1 MGNSLKKSDKR
12 RDSFVVNPPES
23 YNNAPTID
31 DFKLP
36 DYTKVERKYNPQP
49 SSLRN
54 RMVINHYI
62 QDTENEFFKTS
73 DIIIPDCVNEICFAY
88 FHEIEGF
95 ETYNGD
101 HFKYNECNHQ
111 LEKFTNTDGFQTA
124 FGRVIISG
132 CNNGKYIWKIK
143 LVKANDNVSRYYRN
157 DIKVGIKTSAYY
169 YSFSIFTRPGDI
181 IVMTLDT
188 NIRELSAL
196 ATGMINRNLT
206 NNIKLE
212 NKKYTLAIQATSK
225 MTIEIMEFTHLGS

>member
-1 MGNSLKKSDKR
+1 MGNSVKKSEKG
-12 RDSFVVNPPES
+12 RDSLVFIPS
-23 YNNAPTID
+23 IRNNNIPID
-31 DFKLP
+31 YKAP
-36 DYTKVERKYNPQP
+36 DYTKVEKKYDAQH

-62 QDTENEFFKTS
+62 RDTENEFFKTS

-143 LVKANDNVSRYYRN
+143 LVDNVPGYHRN
-157 DIKVGIKTSAYY
+157 KIKVGIKTSAYY
-169 YSFSIFTRPGDI
+169 YSFSEFTRPGDI

-188 NIRELSAL
+188 NMRKLSAL
-196 ATGMINRNLT
+196 ATGMINPNLIK
-206 NNIKLE
+206 NIKLE
-212 NKKYTLAIQATSK
+212 RKKYTLAIQARSK
-225 MTIEIMEFTHLGS
+225 MTIEIIEFTHLGS